1 MRNRLWSLAVAVP
14 ATKLA
19 KVADT
24 AGMEPG
30 VSKWIADLYNSNLWI
45 FGLVT
50 VLVMA
55 GMGAVLGFAF
65 DRLLALLK
73 LDLGKLERRE

>member
-1 MRNRLWSLAVAVP
+1 MLNRLRSLAVAVP
-14 ATKLA
+14 ATTLA

-50 VLVMA
+50 VVVMA
-55 GMGAVLGFAF
+55 SMGAVLGFAF
-65 DRLLALLK
+65 DRLLSLLK
-73 LDLGKLERRE
+73 LDLGKLDHHE